1 MVKMKK
7 IDKITAI
14 QIKANG
20 IQSLSKRPNE
30 SMQYGACG
38 LSAEEL
44 KLRFDKLASLLAD
57 KINEIIT
64 ALSENDALSVPTTV
78 GAAICQLWKV
88 VSVDEEGMPIA
99 WKPVN
104 MTDAKTLILETI
116 QSELDAI
123 ADEIQELI
131 ETKAESSISCSATLS
146 ASQWTG
152 TQAPYSQQ
160 VTVSGIS
167 ADQNGFVSISQSATA
182 AQREAAREA
191 MLSVTGQ
198 ASGVLTVSADGDK
211 PSVDIPISITLF
223 G

>member
-1 MVKMKK
+1 MKK
-7 IDKITAI
+7 INKITSI

-20 IQSLSKRPNE
+20 IQALSKRPNE

-131 ETKAESSISCSATLS
+131 ETKAESSISRSATLS
-146 ASQWTG
+146 ASKWTG

-167 ADQNGFVSISQSATA
+167 AVQNGFVSISQSATA

-211 PSVDIPISITLF
+211 PSVDIPISITLL

>member
-1 MVKMKK
+1 MKK

-123 ADEIQELI
+123 ADEIQKNAELI
-131 ETKAESSISCSATLS
+131 ETKAKSSISCSATLS

-211 PSVDIPISITLF
+211 PYVDIPISITIL